1 MEFESLVLRDPDADG
16 RCKSEYVQLTGG
28 VTGTSIPT
36 LCGTLD
42 GQHVIYTPITNF
54 PARLSVVLDTDTVT
68 SSSTSWRMKVLQY
81 SCDSPV
87 LAPEGCLQFFTGIS
101 GTVSSFN
108 FKTEDN
114 TNPDNTASDFPNHI
128 ANLNYNICLRRE
140 SGYCAVEWSTGSPY
154 NQIGL
159 FSVSGDLTTIATAP
173 LTDVADAINGD
184 SNCQKDY
191 VMIPQGG
198 DAANPESLTRDRF
211 CGQALGFCGDA
222 TCSANVLGAVYTS
235 VLPFTLGVVTN
246 TDETDGAGTIEDKSN
261 RGFMLQYKQ
270 QPCA

>member
-1 MEFESLVLRDPDADG
+1 MRVEFESLSLIDPDMDG
-16 RCKSEYVQLTGG
+16 KCKSEYVQLTGG

-101 GTVSSFN
+101 GNVSSFN
-108 FKTEDN
+108 FKNEDN
-114 TNPDNTASDFPNHI
+114 SNNETFPNHI
-128 ANLNYNICLRRE
+128 ADLNYNICLRRE

-154 NQIGL
+154 DQVGL
-159 FSVSGDLTTIATAP
+159 FSVSGDLETTPITASKGD
-173 LTDVADAINGD
+173 TDCNT
-184 SNCQKDY
+184 DY
-191 VMIPQGG
+191 VVIPQG
-198 DAANPESLTRDRF
+198 ANSAEPDFQTRDRF
-211 CGQALGFCGDA
+211 CGQALGV
-222 TCSANVLGAVYTS
+222 CSASDCSSDSTLGPVYTS
-235 VLPFTLGVVTN
+235 VLPFTLGVVTDS
-246 TDETDGAGTIEDKSN
+246 DESSDNKN

>member
-1 MEFESLVLRDPDADG
+1 MDPDEDG
-16 RCKSEYVQLTGG
+16 KCKSEYVQLTGG

-36 LCGTLD
+36 LCGTLE

-54 PARLSVVLDTDTVT
+54 PARLSVVLDTNTVT

-87 LAPEGCLQFFTGIS
+87 LAPDGCLQYFTGIS
-101 GTVSSFN
+101 GNVSSFN

-114 TNPDNTASDFPNHI
+114 ANTATYPNHI
-128 ANLNYNICLRRE
+128 ADLNYNICLRRE

-154 NQIGL
+154 NQKGL
-159 FSVSGDLTTIATAP
+159 FSISGDEASLANPIPDGSLAE
-173 LTDVADAINGD
+173 NGD
-184 SNCQKDY
+184 GDCQTDY

-198 DAANPESLTRDRF
+198 DAANPEFPTRDRF
-211 CGQALGFCGDA
+211 CGLGLGL
-222 TCSANVLGAVYTS
+222 CSDTNCNPGSNNLGAVYTT
-235 VLPFTLGVVTN
+235 VLPFTLGVVTDS
-246 TDETDGAGTIEDKSN
+246 DETGDVSN

>member
-1 MEFESLVLRDPDADG
+1 MELESLSLTDPDVDG
-16 RCKSEYVQLTGG
+16 KCKSEYVQVTGG

-54 PARLSVVLDTDTVT
+54 PARLSVVLDSDTVT

-101 GTVSSFN
+101 GSVSSFN

-114 TNPDNTASDFPNHI
+114 NNDASYPNHI
-128 ANLNYNICLRRE
+128 ADLNYNICLRRE

-159 FSVSGDLTTIATAP
+159 FSVSGDLTAITDPNTA
-173 LTDVADAINGD
+173 ADNADNGD
-184 SNCQKDY
+184 ASCQKDY

-198 DAANPESLTRDRF
+198 DAANPASLTKERF
-211 CGQALGFCGDA
+211 CNQALGFCDSD
-222 TCSANVLGAVYTS
+222 CSNRILGAVYSS
-235 VLPFTLGVVTN
+235 VLPFTLGVVTDS
-246 TDETDGAGTIEDKSN
+246 DETDDVSN